1 MIRTSA
7 INVEY
12 FGDRNYGKAF
22 ALTSNEL
29 VTETDYNI
37 LIRIKLREC
46 ELGEIFEQKTS
57 RLIFS
62 NEFLNLSVIILVI
75 AAENVRKEN
84 MLYKSIQRLVC
95 HVRQMKLFARR
106 EKLK

>member
-7 INVEY
+7 IDIQY

-22 ALTSNEL
+22 ILNSNEL

-46 ELGEIFEQKTS
+46 ELGEIFEQKVS
-57 RLIFS
+57 RLIL
-62 NEFLNLSVIILVI
+62 LNKIFNFV
-75 AAENVRKEN
+75 
-84 MLYKSIQRLVC
+84 
-95 HVRQMKLFARR
+95 
-106 EKLK
+106 